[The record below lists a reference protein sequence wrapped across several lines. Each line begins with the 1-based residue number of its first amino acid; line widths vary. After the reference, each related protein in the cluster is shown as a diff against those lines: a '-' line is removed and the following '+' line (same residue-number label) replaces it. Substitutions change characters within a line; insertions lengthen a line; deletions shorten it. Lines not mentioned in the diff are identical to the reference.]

1 MTAETNDQTTE
12 TTETTVTAPA
22 SFSQKRNSYV
32 KGRLNI
38 VCRGYVKDNKAG
50 GEIIAVVPDIPITA
64 WLDDLLIIFTIPNED
79 QSFAPTYIRLQDKE
93 NYGAADGGE
102 EIKQFNSDIRVTG
115 YLKQKR
121 GEIIVCAPR
130 THVKVD
136 LNEIVIIATIPGE
149 DKDRAPC
156 YIKPKAYKFEG
167 RKRRQEAMSPP
178 NGDEEVMTDDQGED
192 INVDDISIS
201 DHPGLNN

>member
-1 MTAETNDQTTE
+1 MAVETNDQKTE
-12 TTETTVTAPA
+12 TTETV
-22 SFSQKRNSYV
+22 SFPKKRSI
-32 KGRLNI
+32 KGKLNI

-50 GEIIAVVPDIPITA
+50 GEIIAVVPDIPVSA

-79 QSFAPTYIRLQDKE
+79 QPYAPTYIRLQDKE
-93 NYGAADGGE
+93 NYGSADGGE

-167 RKRRQEAMSPP
+167 RKRRQEAIAPP
-178 NGDEEVMTDDQGED
+178 NGNEEDDMTDDQGED
-192 INVDDISIS
+192 IDIDDINIS
-201 DHPGLNN
+201 DHSGVNN

>member
-1 MTAETNDQTTE
+1 MTVDTSEKNVE
-12 TTETTVTAPA
+12 TTEETTVQ
-22 SFSQKRNSYV
+22 FSKKRNSSV
-32 KGRLNI
+32 KGKLNI

-50 GEIIAVVPDIPITA
+50 GEIIAVVPDIPISA

-79 QSFAPTYIRLQDKE
+79 QPYAPTYIRLQDKE
-93 NYGAADGGE
+93 SYGASEAGE

-130 THVKVD
+130 THVKVN
-136 LNEIVIIATIPGE
+136 LNEIVIIATIPSD

-167 RKRRQEAMSPP
+167 RKRRQDAMAPP
-178 NGDEEVMTDDQGED
+178 NGDEEYLDDQGNNIDVND
-192 INVDDISIS
+192 INTSNHGVK
-201 DHPGLNN
+201 N

>member
-1 MTAETNDQTTE
+1 MTTEINDQKTE
-12 TTETTVTAPA
+12 TTTTENHSYPR
-22 SFSQKRNSYV
+22 KRISSI

-50 GEIIAVVPDIPITA
+50 GEIIAVVPDIPISA

-79 QSFAPTYIRLQDKE
+79 QPYAPTYIRLQDKE
-93 NYGAADGGE
+93 NYGAASDSGE

-121 GEIIVCAPR
+121 GEIIVCAPK

-167 RKRRQEAMSPP
+167 RKRRQEVMSPP
-178 NGDEEVMTDDQGED
+178 NGNEEDDTMDDQGED
-192 INVDDISIS
+192 IDVDDINIS
-201 DHPGLNN
+201 DHSGINN

>member
-1 MTAETNDQTTE
+1 MTVDTSDQKTE
-12 TTETTVTAPA
+12 TTEEITTNNTTP
-22 SFSQKRNSYV
+22 FPRKRTV
-32 KGRLNI
+32 KGKLNI

-50 GEIIAVVPDIPITA
+50 GEIIAVVPDIPISA

-79 QSFAPTYIRLQDKE
+79 QPFAPTYIRLQDKE
-93 NYGAADGGE
+93 NYGAIEGSE

-156 YIKPKAYKFEG
+156 YIKPKSHKFEG
-167 RKRRQEAMSPP
+167 RKRHQEGMAPP
-178 NGDEEVMTDDQGED
+178 NGDEESVTNDQGED
-192 INVDDISIS
+192 IDIDDINIADSSGI
-201 DHPGLNN
+201 NN